1 MLLVAVLSVGAVA
14 VAATPPPPR
23 GLVNA
28 VCPTR
33 TFNVAFDPTR
43 QVIVTAGE
51 RPLASA
57 TFSRRAISGRCRR
70 VREPGAVVSGRL
82 GAGIYARTAFRC
94 MATKPIRIRT
104 HAIVNG
110 DTGGIAGSVLLVGIG
125 SPRFRVIV
133 SAVLKN
139 KGDPKAS
146 RIYRAAAYCK
156 PGA

>member
-1 MLLVAVLSVGAVA
+1 MLLVAVLALGAVA
-14 VAATPPPPR
+14 VAATPPPR
-23 GLVNA
+23 GLANA

-43 QVIVTAGE
+43 QVVVTAGE
-51 RPLASA
+51 RRLASA
-57 TFSRRAISGRCRR
+57 TFGRRTISSRCRR
-70 VREPGAVVSGRL
+70 AGEPRVVASGRL
-82 GAGIYARTAFRC
+82 GPGIYTRTAFRC
-94 MATKPIRIRT
+94 TATKPIRIRT

-110 DTGGIAGSVLLVGIG
+110 DTGGIAGSVLLVGVG

-133 SAVLKN
+133 SVVLKN